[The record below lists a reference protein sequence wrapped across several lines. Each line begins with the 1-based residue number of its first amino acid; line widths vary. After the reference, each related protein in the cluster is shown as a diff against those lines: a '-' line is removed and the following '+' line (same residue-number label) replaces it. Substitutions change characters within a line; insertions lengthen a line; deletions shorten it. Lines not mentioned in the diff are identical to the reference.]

1 MGFTQINVHDTV
13 SIEAEASQALTAVID
28 LGSQSS
34 WTVWVTWKR
43 QQYTFVPAKEVNR
56 CTEST

>member
-13 SIEAEASQALTAVID
+13 SMEAEASQALTAVID

-34 WTVWVTWKR
+34 
-43 QQYTFVPAKEVNR
+43 
-56 CTEST
+56 